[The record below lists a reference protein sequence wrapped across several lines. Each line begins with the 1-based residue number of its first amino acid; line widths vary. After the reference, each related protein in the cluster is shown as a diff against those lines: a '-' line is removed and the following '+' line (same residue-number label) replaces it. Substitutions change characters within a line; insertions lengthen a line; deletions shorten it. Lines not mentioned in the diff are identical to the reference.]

1 MWNAENLFYSD
12 MKNGFNSILKH
23 AFLLGMMPSLF
34 SLRTVAILAA
44 YIFITFVSLLV
55 AFLLRFDFDF
65 SKISECDLSF
75 PRVFWIVL
83 PFKIFFLASFG
94 QFKGLLSYFH
104 VQDMVRIFWA
114 MLFASLAVIAVSC
127 MFFGGT
133 LIPRGVI
140 LGDFVLS
147 TVGFS
152 FMRLSMRMYREYFM
166 RDTVHFVR
174 KKRVAIIGA
183 GDLGV
188 TLASD
193 LLARKSMGITPVV
206 FLDDDPAK
214 IGHQILGLEVL
225 KLKCNFDSLVSSYKI
240 DRVIIAISAF
250 PRTKISEITTAFSRL
265 GVETSIVPSYYELAS
280 GYAKVSNFHE
290 VAIEDILGR
299 QQIPLDTHSIDGMIK
314 NKVVMVTGAG
324 GSIGSELCK
333 QIAAKSPSLLILLD
347 HCEVQLFQIEQKII
361 RGEYGINIKP
371 LVGSVADEKRM
382 ERIISKYRPQLI
394 FHAAAHKHVPMMESQ
409 PSEALK
415 NNTFGTWNIAE
426 LASKYG
432 VEKFLLI
439 STDKAINPTNVMGAS
454 KRLAEKAV
462 QAIQNREGNKTQ
474 FVAVRFG
481 NVLGSSGSVIPTF
494 KRQISEG
501 GPVTVTHPDVTR
513 YFMTIPEAVGLV
525 LQCAAQAEGGEIFVL
540 DMGEP
545 VKVIDLA
552 RHMIRLSGYEPDVDI
567 KIKII
572 GLRPGEK
579 LYEELQHKNESLVK
593 TANPR
598 IFGFVSQPPSYDE
611 MKSVVEEI
619 KQTADKRDINDLKRF
634 IFKNVPEY
642 RAQFYD

>member
-1 MWNAENLFYSD
+1 
-12 MKNGFNSILKH
+12 MKNGFNSILKRT
-23 AFLLGMMPSLF
+23 FWIEIVPSLF
-34 SLRTVAILAA
+34 SLRTAVLLSA
-44 YIFITFVSLLV
+44 YIFMAFVSILV
-55 AFLLRFDFDF
+55 SFMLRFDFDF
-65 SKISECDLSF
+65 SKMSDFNLSLL
-75 PRVFWIVL
+75 RVCTVVL
-83 PFKIFFLASFG
+83 PFKIFFLALFG
-94 QFKGLLSYFH
+94 QFKNLFSYSQI
-104 VQDMVRIFWA
+104 QDILRIFWA
-114 MLFASLAVIAVSC
+114 MLLAATAIFAVNYFVFA
-127 MFFGGT
+127 GK

-140 LGDFVLS
+140 LEDFVLS
-147 TVGFS
+147 VVAFS
-152 FMRLSMRMYREYFM
+152 FIRLSLRMYREYFM
-166 RDTVHFVR
+166 RDTLHSVR

-188 TLASD
+188 MLASD

-240 DRVIIAISAF
+240 DRAIIAISSLS
-250 PRTKISEITTAFSRL
+250 RTKISEITTAFSRL

-280 GYAKVSNFHE
+280 GYAKVSNFRE

-382 ERIISKYRPQLI
+382 ERIISKYHPQLI

-462 QAIQNREGNKTQ
+462 QAIQNKEGNKTQ

-501 GPVTVTHPDVTR
+501 GPVTVTHPEVTR

-598 IFGFVSQPPSYDE
+598 IFGFVAQPPSYDE
-611 MKSVVEEI
+611 MKTVVEEI
-619 KQTADKRDINDLKRF
+619 KQTADRRDINDLKRF

-642 RAQFYD
+642 KAQFYD